1 MINLS
6 CLQSHILVP
15 HYYKILQ
22 TESIPNVAMIKREG
36 RKERMKERWKE
47 RSSTLARGMMERTH
61 LGKKNK
67 KENNERISLLGA
79 ELKLES

>member
-1 MINLS
+1 
-6 CLQSHILVP
+6 
-15 HYYKILQ
+15 
-22 TESIPNVAMIKREG
+22 
-36 RKERMKERWKE
+36 MKERWKE
-47 RSSTLARGMMERTH
+47 GSSTLARGMMKRTH